1 MGSNPRRRRTL
12 RPEKGHECGQRPR
25 SGNGEIRLCRDWEI
39 GGGGV
44 MKHLLALISMS
55 LCFSSCNEKR
65 KLPVIEML
73 NISNAYVNDEG
84 YPAIEF
90 QIKNIQETPICL
102 PISIFNGNH
111 TYYANLEI
119 KTKYGRQLKEKR
131 INGRPGID
139 DAWKFLRIEPNA
151 QDSSFIAVSYT
162 HLTLPTICSV

>member
-1 MGSNPRRRRTL
+1 
-12 RPEKGHECGQRPR
+12 
-25 SGNGEIRLCRDWEI
+25 
-39 GGGGV
+39 

-151 QDSSFIAVSYT
+151 QDSSFIVIKRKTLKNTINGKSD
-162 HLTLPTICSV
+162 LTVRLKFWGGFCTESLEPKADADFIAISNPIKIEEHGKL